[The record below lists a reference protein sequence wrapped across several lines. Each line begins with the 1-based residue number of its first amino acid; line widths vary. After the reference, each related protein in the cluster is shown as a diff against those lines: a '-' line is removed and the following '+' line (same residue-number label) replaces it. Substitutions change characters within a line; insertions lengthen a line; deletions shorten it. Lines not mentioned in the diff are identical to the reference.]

1 MDYLHY
7 FYLLFVVANYS
18 FLESCASVSY
28 VKPHDQVTCPNVT
41 GPCLTLREYAE
52 KPKQCFTS
60 NSSLIFLPGTHELD
74 TSIYFVNVSNFSLFT
89 YVFERNDMTRV
100 IISSSGNIEWTNC
113 SNVIVFG
120 MMFIMN
126 GDSITKRSSGLALI
140 KTNGLLSN
148 LTLRHTHRVGA
159 IFVHSSDVVIN
170 DLTVRG
176 TGSISGNAF
185 HICNST
191 VDFSGE
197 NVFYDCRNVA
207 LNPGGTMILY
217 DSTITFSG
225 ENVFLSNSVSCT
237 LFGAATTGGGALFSI
252 FSTLIFSGSV
262 SFYNNTV
269 AVDYCAA
276 AGGGAILASD
286 STIVFNS
293 LSDVVFNAN
302 AAQMGGAICI
312 YNSSLRIEENATAMF
327 LFNAASLGGG
337 AICSQQSEIWSN
349 GKTVIFQK
357 NCATSVGGAILTESS
372 IAKLV
377 NVTFEENETGYIGG
391 AFCKGDGLYLH
402 ISSCEFFNNTAAFAG
417 GAVGVLRTRE
427 TVFGGGNSF
436 KYNSAR
442 EAGGA
447 IVVMFS
453 DVTFSGANNFINNSA
468 PLFGGSIHV
477 FFSNSSVNMTG
488 NQTFIG
494 NFADEGGAIA
504 FIGRSKLLL
513 TEPIQ
518 VNFIQNHADTNGGA
532 IFYKD
537 HLDSIRGCDTTAT
550 ELERAIDSFKFI
562 QLSKQ
567 DCFIEVNVINT
578 SSLFLSRIQFHFVNN
593 TAGSAGSVLYG
604 GGLDQCKISIG
615 DGATDICGN
624 RIEMVNFADALE
636 LIKNNISS
644 IVSDDKE
651 TSHISSDPRQVCIC
665 AHNDLVCNY
674 THKEEIQTVRGKEFT
689 VNAVAIGLD
698 GGTVPS
704 NILISSS
711 NDFQVGVNQS
721 KQWAGKKCT
730 PITYQLFSEK
740 NTTTLVLFP
749 EGPCRDSGQSRR
761 EIIVNFLPCP
771 EGFSLEGSS
780 CVCEERL
787 QQYTTEC
794 SVNDNSIRRQENTF
808 WMGVSYE
815 NESYEGLI
823 LHSGC
828 PFDYCTH
835 EPVSITLDNMDI
847 QCNHNHTGML
857 CGACKS
863 NYSIALGTLHCLPC
877 SNHYLALVL
886 PFAVAGIV
894 LIAVLLLLKLSVAD
908 GTLNGIIFYANVV
921 QANRSVFFLPGKTDI
936 LTVFIA
942 WLNLDLGI
950 ETCFYDGMTAYA
962 FTWLQFVFP
971 FYIWLLMALIIVMSR
986 FSDKIAKLF
995 GTNPV
1000 TALATLFLLSYSKIL
1015 RTVITA
1021 LSTTSL
1027 EYPGDVRRKVWL
1039 YDGHVPY
1046 FQRLDHIL
1054 LGTFTITVLLL
1065 LFLPYTILLLFGP
1078 CFQAYSHLRIFSW
1091 INRIKPFMD
1100 AYYAPYKKH
1109 TQYWTGL
1116 LLLLRCIMFLV
1127 FGLNT
1132 FANANFNLLIITS
1145 ATAGLTAVAW
1155 IHKQLYEKQ
1164 LNDVLEACSII
1175 NLYIFSALTY
1185 HARMTGGDQAR
1196 LAYASVS
1203 ITFITFICIVIQKV
1217 YLVIH
1222 KRFKLPGLSD
1232 LRNYVNKVMR
1242 SDRETDTNEEI
1253 SMDQIRNEQSFKLP
1267 TLSTVVE
1274 LREPLLDH
1282 DQ

>member
-18 FLESCASVSY
+18 FLESCASVAY
-28 VKPHDQVTCPNVT
+28 VKSHDYNVTCPNVT
-41 GPCLTLREYAE
+41 DPCLTLREYAE
-52 KPKQCFTS
+52 EEKQYFTS

-74 TSIYFVNVSNFSLFT
+74 TSIYFVNVSNFSLAT
-89 YVFERNDMTRV
+89 YAFERDDMTKV
-100 IISSSGNIEWTNC
+100 IISSSGNIKWTNC
-113 SNVIVFG
+113 NNVTVFG
-120 MMFIMN
+120 LLFIMN

-148 LTLRHTHRVGA
+148 LTVRHTHRAGSVTN
-159 IFVHSSDVVIN
+159 IISSSDIKIS
-170 DLTVRG
+170 DLTVCG
-176 TGSISGNAF
+176 TGRAGENAF
-185 HICNST
+185 YILNST

-197 NVFYDCRNVA
+197 NGFYYSFAQNLR
-207 LNPGGTMILY
+207 GTMFL
-217 DSTITFSG
+217 DESTITFSG
-225 ENVFLSNSVSCT
+225 KNVFLHNRVSCA
-237 LFGAATTGGGALFSI
+237 LFGTSGGGALVSI
-252 FSTLIFSGSV
+252 SSTLIFSGSV
-262 SFYNNTV
+262 SFYNNTA
-269 AVDYCAA
+269 AVGDYCN

-286 STIVFNS
+286 STIIFNS
-293 LSDVVFNAN
+293 ISDVVFDAN
-302 AAQMGGAICI
+302 AAPTGGAIFM
-312 YNSSLRIEENATAMF
+312 YNSSLKIEENATVMF
-327 LFNAASLGGG
+327 QFNAANLEGSGSGG
-337 AICSQQSEIWSN
+337 AIICGHQSEIWSN
-349 GKTVIFQK
+349 GKSVIFRK
-357 NCATSVGGAILTESS
+357 NYATSMGGAIFTESS

-377 NVTFEENETGYIGG
+377 NVTFEENEADVGG
-391 AFCKGDGLYLH
+391 AFCRFNYDRDGLYLH
-402 ISSCEFFNNTAAFAG
+402 NISSCEFLNNTVSFAG
-417 GAVGVLRTRE
+417 GAVGVLYTRE

-436 KYNSAR
+436 KYNSAWGV
-442 EAGGA
+442 GGA
-447 IVVMFS
+447 IVVMYS

-468 PLFGGSIHV
+468 HLGGSIQV
-477 FFSNSSVNMTG
+477 VSSNSSESVNMIG

-494 NFADEGGAIA
+494 NVAEEGGAIA
-504 FIGRSKLLL
+504 FTGRAKLLL

-518 VNFIQNHADTNGGA
+518 VNFIQNQANTKGGA
-532 IFYKD
+532 IICHTD
-537 HLDSIRGCDTTAT
+537 LQNSISGCDTIGTKT
-550 ELERAIDSFKFI
+550 YGLI

-567 DCFIEVNVINT
+567 DCFIEFINT

-593 TAGSAGSVLYG
+593 TAGRAGSVLYG
-604 GGLDQCKISIG
+604 GGLDQCKVSVG

-624 RIEMVNFADALE
+624 RIARINFADPLQ
-636 LIKNNISS
+636 LIKTISS
-644 IVSDDKE
+644 IVSDDNV
-651 TSHISSDPRQVCIC
+651 TSHISSDPRRICIC

-674 THKEEIQTVRGKEFT
+674 THKKEIQTVRGKEFT
-689 VNAVAIGLD
+689 MNVVAIGL
-698 GGTVPS
+698 GGGVVPS
-704 NILISSS
+704 NILISPS
-711 NDFQVGVNQS
+711 NDFRIGANQRI
-721 KQWAGKKCT
+721 QWAGKKCT
-730 PITYQLFSEK
+730 PIAYQLFSEK
-740 NTTTLVLFP
+740 NSTTLVLYP
-749 EGPCRDSGQSRR
+749 EGPCRDTGQSGW

-794 SVNDNSIRRQENTF
+794 SVSDNSIRRQANTF
-808 WMGVSYE
+808 WMGVSYD
-815 NESYEGLI
+815 NASYEGLI

-835 EPVSITLDNMDI
+835 KPVLITLDNMDI

-857 CGACKS
+857 CGACRI

-877 SNHYLALVL
+877 SNHYLALIL
-886 PFAVAGIV
+886 PFAVAGV
-894 LIAVLLLLKLSVAD
+894 ALITVLLLLKLSVAD
-908 GTLNGIIFYANVV
+908 GTLNGIIFYANVI
-921 QANRSVFFLPGKTDI
+921 QANRSAFFLPGKTDI

-962 FTWLQFVFP
+962 FTWLQFLFP

-986 FSDKIAKLF
+986 FSGKITKIF
-995 GTNPV
+995 GTNPI

-1015 RTVITA
+1015 RTVITV
-1021 LSTTSL
+1021 LSATSL
-1027 EYPGDVRRKVWL
+1027 EYPGDIHRKVWL

-1054 LGTFTITVLLL
+1054 LGTFTIMVLLL

-1116 LLLLRCIMFLV
+1116 LLLLRCILFLV

-1155 IHKQLYEKQ
+1155 IHKHLYEKQ
-1164 LNDVLEACSII
+1164 LNNVLEACSII
-1175 NLYIFSALTY
+1175 NLCIFSASTY
-1185 HARMTGGDQAR
+1185 HARITGGDQTR

-1203 ITFITFICIVIQKV
+1203 ITFITFICIAIQKV
-1217 YLVIH
+1217 YLLIH

-1242 SDRETDTNEEI
+1242 SDRGTDTNQEI
-1253 SMDQIRNEQSFKLP
+1253 ATNRNEHSFKPP
-1267 TLSTVVE
+1267 TLIVVE
-1274 LREPLLDH
+1274 LDEPLLY
-1282 DQ
+1282 Q

>member
-1 MDYLHY
+1 M
-7 FYLLFVVANYS
+7 
-18 FLESCASVSY
+18 
-28 VKPHDQVTCPNVT
+28 
-41 GPCLTLREYAE
+41 
-52 KPKQCFTS
+52 
-60 NSSLIFLPGTHELD
+60 IF
-74 TSIYFVNVSNFSLFT
+74 
-89 YVFERNDMTRV
+89 
-100 IISSSGNIEWTNC
+100 
-113 SNVIVFG
+113 
-120 MMFIMN
+120 
-126 GDSITKRSSGLALI
+126 
-140 KTNGLLSN
+140 
-148 LTLRHTHRVGA
+148 
-159 IFVHSSDVVIN
+159 
-170 DLTVRG
+170 
-176 TGSISGNAF
+176 
-185 HICNST
+185 
-191 VDFSGE
+191 
-197 NVFYDCRNVA
+197 
-207 LNPGGTMILY
+207 Y

-225 ENVFLSNSVSCT
+225 KNVFSNNSVSCT
-237 LFGAATTGGGALFSI
+237 LNHLFGVTGGGALQSI
-252 FSTLIFSGSV
+252 SSTLTFSGSV
-262 SFYNNTV
+262 SFYNNTGN
-269 AVDYCAA
+269 CKAA
-276 AGGGAILASD
+276 LGGAILALH

-293 LSDVVFNAN
+293 TSDVVFAAN

-312 YNSSLRIEENATAMF
+312 SNSSLKIEENATVMF
-327 LFNAASLGGG
+327 LFNAANLGGG
-337 AICSQQSEIWSN
+337 AIICSYQSEIWSN
-349 GKTVIFQK
+349 GKTVIFRK
-357 NCATSVGGAILTESS
+357 NYATMGGAIFTESS

-377 NVTFEENETGYIGG
+377 NVTFEENEAGYIGG
-391 AFCKGDGLYLH
+391 AFCKIDQRGGLYLN
-402 ISSCEFFNNTAAFAG
+402 ISSCDFFNNTAAFAG
-417 GAVGVLRTRE
+417 GAVAVYSSRE

-436 KYNSAR
+436 KYNSAE

-447 IVVMFS
+447 IIVIFS

-468 PLFGGSIHV
+468 HIFGGSIHV
-477 FFSNSSVNMTG
+477 LFSNSSVNMTG
-488 NQTFIG
+488 NQTFIENVAG
-494 NFADEGGAIA
+494 EGGAIA
-504 FIGRSKLLL
+504 FTGISKLLL

-518 VNFIQNHADTNGGA
+518 VNFIRNHANTNGGA

-550 ELERAIDSFKFI
+550 VLERAIDSFI

-567 DCFIEVNVINT
+567 DCFIQVNVINT

-615 DGATDICGN
+615 DGATDLCGN
-624 RIEMVNFADALE
+624 RIEMINFADALE

-644 IVSDDKE
+644 IVSDDNV
-651 TSHISSDPRQVCIC
+651 TSHISSDPRHLCIC
-665 AHNDLVCNY
+665 AHNDLACNY

-689 VNAVAIGLD
+689 MNVVAIGLN
-698 GGTVPS
+698 GGVVPS
-704 NILISSS
+704 NILISPS
-711 NDFQVGVNQS
+711 NDFRIGANQRI
-721 KQWAGKKCT
+721 QWAGKKCT

-740 NTTTLVLFP
+740 NTTTLVLYP
-749 EGPCRDSGQSRR
+749 EGPCRDTGQSGW

-794 SVNDNSIRRQENTF
+794 SVNDNSIHRQANTF
-808 WMGVSYE
+808 WMGVSYD

-835 EPVSITLDNMDI
+835 KPVSITLDNMDI

-857 CGACKS
+857 CGACRI

-877 SNHYLALVL
+877 SNYYLALVL
-886 PFAVAGIV
+886 PFAVAGIA
-894 LIAVLLLLKLSVAD
+894 LIAILLLLKLSVAD

-962 FTWLQFVFP
+962 FTWLQFLFP
-971 FYIWLLMALIIVMSR
+971 FYIWLLMALIIVISR
-986 FSDKIAKLF
+986 LSDKIAKLF

-1000 TALATLFLLSYSKIL
+1000 TTLATLFLLSYSKIL

-1054 LGTFTITVLLL
+1054 LGTFTIMVLLL

-1116 LLLLRCIMFLV
+1116 LLLLRCILFLI

-1132 FANANFNLLIITS
+1132 FANANLNLLIITS

-1175 NLYIFSALTY
+1175 NLCIFSVSTY
-1185 HARMTGGDQAR
+1185 HARMTEGDQVR
-1196 LAYASVS
+1196 LAYTSVS

-1217 YLVIH
+1217 YLLIH
-1222 KRFKLPGLSD
+1222 RRFKLPGLSD
-1232 LRNYVNKVMR
+1232 LRKYVNKVMR

-1253 SMDQIRNEQSFKLP
+1253 SMDRIRNEQSFKLP

-1274 LREPLLDH
+1274 LREPLLD
-1282 DQ
+1282 Q